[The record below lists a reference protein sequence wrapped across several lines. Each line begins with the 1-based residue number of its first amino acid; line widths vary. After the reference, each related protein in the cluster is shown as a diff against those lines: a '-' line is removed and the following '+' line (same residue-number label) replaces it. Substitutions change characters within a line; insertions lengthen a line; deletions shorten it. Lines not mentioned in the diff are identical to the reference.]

1 MLSDEHLSSLTDPPI
16 VDLINEKII
25 VSLMLSIKLD
35 MGALVFCDLMEQL
48 IDTRSSD
55 IEMIRNGNIYYWE
68 KICYICICIYL
79 SKV

>member
-1 MLSDEHLSSLTDPPI
+1 MTIDKIKEILMLPDELLSSLTDPPM

-55 IEMIRNGNIYYWE
+55 IEMIRNGNIYY
-68 KICYICICIYL
+68 
-79 SKV
+79 

>member
-1 MLSDEHLSSLTDPPI
+1 MTIDKIKEILMLSDEHLSSLTDPPI
-16 VDLINEKII
+16 ADLINEKII

-55 IEMIRNGNIYYWE
+55 IEMIRNGNIY
-68 KICYICICIYL
+68 
-79 SKV
+79 

>member
-1 MLSDEHLSSLTDPPI
+1 MTIDKIKEILMLPDELLSSLTDPPM

-48 IDTRSSD
+48 IDSRSSD
-55 IEMIRNGNIYYWE
+55 IEMIRNGNIYY
-68 KICYICICIYL
+68 
-79 SKV
+79 